1 MYMYIILYNYCMYT
15 TKLYLIEVSLIACH
29 FCLIHNYCLRATNFA
44 NCKIQSINMIAL
56 VFRRMEWKH
65 IEAIVTSDREIVV
78 KNIVNDS
85 IERLG

>member
-1 MYMYIILYNYCMYT
+1 
-15 TKLYLIEVSLIACH
+15 
-29 FCLIHNYCLRATNFA
+29 
-44 NCKIQSINMIAL
+44 MIAL

-85 IERLG
+85 IERLGSLL

>member
-1 MYMYIILYNYCMYT
+1 
-15 TKLYLIEVSLIACH
+15 
-29 FCLIHNYCLRATNFA
+29 
-44 NCKIQSINMIAL
+44 MIAL

-85 IERLG
+85 IERLGSLLWCFIPFIELFFCAEFDERIIKASLNWGHLVVVTSARCFVYRYIDYSV